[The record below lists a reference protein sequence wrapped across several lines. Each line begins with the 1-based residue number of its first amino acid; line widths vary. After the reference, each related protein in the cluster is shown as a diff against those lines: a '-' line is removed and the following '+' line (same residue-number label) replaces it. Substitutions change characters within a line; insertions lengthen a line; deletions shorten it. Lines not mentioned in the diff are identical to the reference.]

1 MLHIALRSARASV
14 ATARAGVARPSSLFR
29 PLSVSAIRRS
39 DDHHAAAPSIYGVG
53 AKPGEIPTDE
63 SQSTG
68 LDRVQVL
75 GLLEGVDVFDLEPL
89 DSSRIGT
96 LADPIKVFS
105 AVRIQLY
112 SHFSGTIFQVAQFFF
127 FFSYLPFLRLQDSER
142 IVGCTGAPAD
152 SHDLLWLRVTT
163 EKTSRCPECGS
174 GVWLCV
180 IVPSLLTTLV
190 DVFHS
195 VRHRLCTR
203 GSGCVGSCPS
213 RTRACA
219 FALVSCGKS

>member
-14 ATARAGVARPSSLFR
+14 LTARAGVTRPSSLLR

-105 AVRIQLY
+105 AVCIQLY
-112 SHFSGTIFQVAQFFF
+112 SFFYNILSHSSFFF
-127 FFSYLPFLRLQDSER
+127 PFFAGL
-142 IVGCTGAPAD
+142 GAYCRM
-152 SHDLLWLRVTT
+152 HGFT
-163 EKTSRCPECGS
+163 C
-174 GVWLCV
+174 
-180 IVPSLLTTLV
+180 
-190 DVFHS
+190 
-195 VRHRLCTR
+195 
-203 GSGCVGSCPS
+203 
-213 RTRACA
+213 
-219 FALVSCGKS
+219 

>member
-14 ATARAGVARPSSLFR
+14 LTARAGVARPTSLFR

-105 AVRIQLY
+105 AVRNPALLFFLLRCLKLP
-112 SHFSGTIFQVAQFFF
+112 HLFS
-127 FFSYLPFLRLQDSER
+127 LPLCRTRSVSSDARVHRL
-142 IVGCTGAPAD
+142 T
-152 SHDLLWLRVTT
+152 
-163 EKTSRCPECGS
+163 
-174 GVWLCV
+174 
-180 IVPSLLTTLV
+180 LTT
-190 DVFHS
+190 
-195 VRHRLCTR
+195 
-203 GSGCVGSCPS
+203 
-213 RTRACA
+213 
-219 FALVSCGKS
+219 SCGYV

>member
-14 ATARAGVARPSSLFR
+14 LTARAGVARPSSLFR

-63 SQSTG
+63 AQSTG
-68 LDRVQVL
+68 LDRVEVL
-75 GLLEGVDVFDLEPL
+75 GLLEGVDVFDLDPL

-112 SHFSGTIFQVAQFFF
+112 PFSVTI
-127 FFSYLPFLRLQDSER
+127 S
-142 IVGCTGAPAD
+142 
-152 SHDLLWLRVTT
+152 
-163 EKTSRCPECGS
+163 
-174 GVWLCV
+174 
-180 IVPSLLTTLV
+180 
-190 DVFHS
+190 
-195 VRHRLCTR
+195 
-203 GSGCVGSCPS
+203 
-213 RTRACA
+213 
-219 FALVSCGKS
+219 

>member
-1 MLHIALRSARASV
+1 MLHIALRSARASLL
-14 ATARAGVARPSSLFR
+14 TTRASVARPSSLFR

-96 LADPIKVFS
+96 LADPVKVFS

-112 SHFSGTIFQVAQFFF
+112 SQRYPKPHLFFRPCRTRSVSSDAQV
-127 FFSYLPFLRLQDSER
+127 
-142 IVGCTGAPAD
+142 
-152 SHDLLWLRVTT
+152 H
-163 EKTSRCPECGS
+163 
-174 GVWLCV
+174 
-180 IVPSLLTTLV
+180 LLTLMTSYGYV
-190 DVFHS
+190 
-195 VRHRLCTR
+195 
-203 GSGCVGSCPS
+203 
-213 RTRACA
+213 
-219 FALVSCGKS
+219 

>member
-14 ATARAGVARPSSLFR
+14 LTARAGVARPSSLFR
-29 PLSVSAIRRS
+29 SLSVSAIRRS

-105 AVRIQLY
+105 A
-112 SHFSGTIFQVAQFFF
+112 
-127 FFSYLPFLRLQDSER
+127 DSER
-142 IVGCTGAPAD
+142 IVGCTGSPAD
-152 SHDLLWLRVTT
+152 SHDLLWFSVTT
-163 EKTSRCPECGS
+163 EKPSRCSECGS
-174 GVWLCV
+174 AYV
-180 IVPSLLTTLV
+180 IDFAPEAAVVSEVAPQEPAHA
-190 DVFHS
+190 HS
-195 VRHRLCTR
+195 H
-203 GSGCVGSCPS
+203 
-213 RTRACA
+213 
-219 FALVSCGKS
+219 